1 MISKKQ
7 LGQFTIFIFAIV
19 SLVACGGGDSNDNFS
34 GSTRSDISGDWLT
47 DCIQFTD
54 GTSEFRSA
62 SFLKNDNGDD
72 VFFSGITEFSSDDCS
87 SDSDTLVI
95 GGPVSYRGGYSTST
109 CNAEKFDVVGVFAS
123 DGVTSVVGDA
133 FQEFLDDSGIP
144 ERSFDIAC
152 KRGQQLLL
160 GDDTGSLDGTT
171 SGQRPTSMRVGIPY
185 NVWNRSERSASKNSV
200 SLTDHAEQINSSLR
214 SLNNNY

>member
-7 LGQFTIFIFAIV
+7 FGQFTIFIFAIV
-19 SLVACGGGDSNDNFS
+19 SLVACGGGGSNDNFS
-34 GSTRSDISGDWLT
+34 ENVRSDISGDWLT

-54 GTSEFRSA
+54 GTSEVRSA

-72 VFFSGITEFSSDDCS
+72 VFFAGLTEYSTNDCS
-87 SDSDTLVI
+87 SNSDTLVI
-95 GGPVSYRGGYSTST
+95 GGPVSYRGGYTTSA
-109 CNAEKFDVVGVFAS
+109 CNAEKFDAVGAFAS
-123 DGVTSVVGDA
+123 DGVTSVTGDD
-133 FQEFLDDSGIP
+133 FQQFLDDTGIP
-144 ERSFDIAC
+144 ERSFDLAC

-171 SGQRPTSMRVGIPY
+171 SGQRPTSMMLDIPY
-185 NVWNRSERSASKNSV
+185 NAWNRSGRSASKNSV
-200 SLTDHAEQINSSLR
+200 SLTDHAEQINNSLR